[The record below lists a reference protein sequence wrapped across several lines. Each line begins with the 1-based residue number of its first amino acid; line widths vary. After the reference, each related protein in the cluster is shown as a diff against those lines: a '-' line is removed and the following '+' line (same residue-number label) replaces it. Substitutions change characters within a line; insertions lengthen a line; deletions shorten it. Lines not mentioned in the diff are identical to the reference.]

1 VSVGA
6 VAGFISLLGLP
17 HPVMW
22 LCPKKLLTTGI
33 EKVTFCMR
41 LPFSAW
47 IGFIFKLL
55 VPLFT

>member
-17 HPVMW
+17 HPVMS
-22 LCPKKLLTTGI
+22 KKTVNYWNRKGNFLHA
-33 EKVTFCMR
+33 
-41 LPFSAW
+41 FSAW
-47 IGFIFKLL
+47 IGFILKLL